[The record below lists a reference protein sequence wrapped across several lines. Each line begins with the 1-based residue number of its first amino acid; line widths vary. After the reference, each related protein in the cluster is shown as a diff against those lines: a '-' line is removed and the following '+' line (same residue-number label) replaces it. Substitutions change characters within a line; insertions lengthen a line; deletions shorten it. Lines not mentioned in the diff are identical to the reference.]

1 MYKPLRIIQA
11 NVAKMSGVHQGMLN
25 DEDLA
30 EATLILIQEPSCWL
44 NDEDTVL
51 TSPNH
56 HAQLTRILPSIFEHQ
71 RFPIRSL
78 IWARNDA
85 KIQQISVASADITA
99 ILLQATDRPILVVSV
114 YIPPE
119 SGQAATQDLKT
130 VIQLIKGAVATATNQ
145 IGYQPELVFAGDFN
159 RHDQLWGGDHIALSR
174 RQGEAEPIIDMMQ
187 DLDLQSI
194 LPRGTITFEAA
205 RGESTIDLM
214 LVSSSLAQ
222 DHIYC
227 KPMETDYGSDH
238 RPIETKFEL
247 SIEIEPQQAR
257 RAFRSTD
264 WQRLR
269 ESIQEQLEINPIN
282 VHQDVNGIMQQIDR
296 IVQAGVKKH
305 VPWAKPSLYGKR
317 WWTTELTQLRQ
328 EYTYWRNR
336 VRAAKRAGLPITSYN
351 ARAKAARET
360 YRNQIREHKRRH
372 WTEFLNETTNIWKAA
387 RYLKQDATSGFT
399 KIPAI
404 ETVTG
409 LVTESQSISTA
420 LLEEF
425 FPPTPPAE
433 ANQGNQT
440 ARTPLPSPSLTEEE
454 IERALRRAK
463 PWKAAGDDGL
473 PAGLWQQLWPVLKD
487 AIILLFRKSIQ
498 DGELPNSWKS
508 AKIIPL
514 RKPDK
519 PDYTVAKAYRPI
531 SLLPTLS
538 KVLESIVAERIS
550 FLAEKHD
557 LLPQNHF
564 GARKRRSAPQAL
576 AILQEH
582 IYEAWRKGR
591 VLSLISFDVKGA
603 YNGVDRDVLLAR
615 LRQRSIPETL
625 IKWIENF
632 CSDRQAYI
640 MVNNQASAKVDLP
653 QAGLPQGSP
662 LSPILFLF
670 FNADLVQS
678 HITDRQ
684 GSIAFV
690 DDFSA
695 WVTGNSASENTNEL
709 QWTVIPRTEKWERNS
724 GATFEATKTTIIH
737 FTRNRGKDSN
747 ELLRIKDTTITPS
760 ETVKLLGVVLDQ
772 QLRYKHHAGRV
783 AKRGLR
789 AAFALRRLRG
799 LKPDTARQLFLSTV
813 APTIDYASPIWSTS
827 VTGLITKLLQPVQ
840 KVAAQAI
847 TGAFKTTAIEIA
859 EAEAAIEPLSIR
871 WERQRAR
878 FWTSLATTP
887 KQHPY
892 HQAARIHRVN
902 TKRFQSPLMQ
912 IRKELEEDWFKNMET
927 INPVSQA
934 PWEQRIQITIRP
946 REEASQLLSIPPQ
959 DRELLIF
966 TAGAVQRGIA
976 AFGILG
982 IMASQGTQRTLIQIA
997 KAVGQEQSTSSAYLA
1012 LVAIREA
1019 VLFISRSAY
1028 AQTVLRQIWISTNS
1042 REALLA
1048 ISQPRYQSGQALV
1061 HEILTQIRALQS
1073 QHPLS
1078 ISFRWAPRG
1087 SKDQYSKLVHQAAK
1101 TAALE
1106 NEQHQPHPYT
1116 IPAIQRIVRQRE
1128 KTLRENLF
1136 RSNLHRGRY
1145 SRQLDGALP
1154 GPHTRKL
1161 YSKLNRKEAAVLS
1174 QLRTGKCRLNAYLNS
1189 IAANE
1194 TPDCVCGHNETVKH
1208 FVLHCTRWQTQ
1219 RRELM
1224 SKAGKRWGDISFLLG
1239 GWSNTRQDGVKTKW
1253 QPDYEVV
1260 RATIKFAIDT
1270 GRLEAESGLVDN
1282 TGPGIN
1288 VGMSHAS
1295 RDGQM

>member
-1 MYKPLRIIQA
+1 MA
-11 NVAKMSGVHQGMLN
+11 DVHQGMLN

-30 EATLILIQEPSCWL
+30 EVTLMLIQEPSCWL
-44 NDEDTVL
+44 TKEDMVL
-51 TSPNH
+51 TSPNY
-56 HAQLTRILPSIFEHQ
+56 HAQQTRIIPSIFEHR

-78 IWARNDA
+78 IWAHNEAR
-85 KIQQISVASADITA
+85 IQQIPVPSADITA
-99 ILLQATDRPILVVSV
+99 VLLQSLDRPILVVSV

-119 SGQAATQDLKT
+119 AGQAANQDL
-130 VIQLIKGAVATATNQ
+130 VAAIHLIKGAVATATTQ
-145 IGYQPELVFAGDFN
+145 IGYQPELILAGDFN

-269 ESIQEQLEINPIN
+269 ESIMEQLEVNPIN
-282 VHQDVNGIMQQIDR
+282 VHQDVNEIMQQIDDL
-296 IVQAGVKKH
+296 VQEGVRKH
-305 VPWAKPSLYGKR
+305 VPWVKPSPYGKR

-336 VRAAKRAGLPITSYN
+336 IRAAKRAGLPITSYN

-404 ETVTG
+404 KTTSG
-409 LVTESQSISTA
+409 LVFDNQNISTT
-420 LLEEF
+420 LLHEF
-425 FPPTPPAE
+425 FPPAPTVEAE
-433 ANQGNQT
+433 DENQI
-440 ARTPLPSPSLTEEE
+440 ASTPLPCPLLTEEE
-454 IERALRRAK
+454 IEKALRRAK

-487 AIILLFRKSIQ
+487 AIVQLFRKSIQ
-498 DGELPNSWKS
+498 DGVLPNSWKS
-508 AKIIPL
+508 ARIVPL

-519 PDYTVAKAYRPI
+519 PDYTLAKAYRPI

-550 FLAEKHD
+550 FLAEEHN

-576 AILQEH
+576 AILQER
-582 IYEAWRKGR
+582 IFEAWRKKR
-591 VLSLISFDVKGA
+591 VLSLVSFDVKGA

-615 LRQRSIPETL
+615 LRQRRIPETL
-625 IKWIENF
+625 TEWIKDF
-632 CSDRQAYI
+632 CSNRQASI
-640 MVNNQASAKVDLP
+640 VVNNQTSTKIDLP

-670 FNADLVQS
+670 FNANLVQNE
-678 HITDRQ
+678 ITDRQ
-684 GSIAFV
+684 GSLAFV
-690 DDFSA
+690 DDFSS
-695 WVTGNSASENTNEL
+695 WVTGDSAIENTNQL
-709 QWTVIPRTEKWERNS
+709 QLTVIPKVEHWERNS
-724 GATFEATKTTIIH
+724 GATFEATKTTVIH
-737 FTRNRGKDSN
+737 FTRNRNMDS
-747 ELLRIKDTTITPS
+747 EEPLLIKGTSVTPS

-772 QLRYKHHAGRV
+772 QLRYKHHAGRI

-789 AAFALRRLRG
+789 TALALKRLRG
-799 LKPDTARQLFLSTV
+799 LRPDTTRQLFLSTV
-813 APTIDYASPIWSTS
+813 APSIDYASPIWSS
-827 VTGLITKLLQPVQ
+827 SISRLVTKLLQPAQ
-840 KVAAQAI
+840 KIAAQAI
-847 TGAFKTTAIEIA
+847 TGTFRTTAIQIA
-859 EAEAAIEPLSIR
+859 EVEADIEPLCMR
-871 WERQRAR
+871 WQRQRAR

-892 HQAARIHRVN
+892 HEVAQMLRAN
-902 TKRFQSPLMQ
+902 TKRFQSPLLSL
-912 IRKELEEDWFKNMET
+912 RKELDGDLFKNIET
-927 INPVSQA
+927 IYPGIQA
-934 PWEQRIQITIRP
+934 PWEQRIQITIRS
-946 REEASQLLSIPPQ
+946 REDASQLLSIPPQ
-959 DRELLIF
+959 DRELLVF
-966 TAGAVQRGIA
+966 TAGAVQREIA
-976 AFGILG
+976 AFGVLG
-982 IMASQGTQRTLIQIA
+982 IMASQGTQRTLIQVA

-1061 HEILTQIRALQS
+1061 HEILTRIRALQS
-1073 QHPLS
+1073 QHSLS
-1078 ISFRWAPRG
+1078 IRFRWAP
-1087 SKDQYSKLVHQAAK
+1087 SV
-1101 TAALE
+1101 TAA
-1106 NEQHQPHPYT
+1106 
-1116 IPAIQRIVRQRE
+1116 
-1128 KTLRENLF
+1128 
-1136 RSNLHRGRY
+1136 
-1145 SRQLDGALP
+1145 P
-1154 GPHTRKL
+1154 GH
-1161 YSKLNRKEAAVLS
+1161 
-1174 QLRTGKCRLNAYLNS
+1174 
-1189 IAANE
+1189 
-1194 TPDCVCGHNETVKH
+1194 
-1208 FVLHCTRWQTQ
+1208 
-1219 RRELM
+1219 
-1224 SKAGKRWGDISFLLG
+1224 
-1239 GWSNTRQDGVKTKW
+1239 
-1253 QPDYEVV
+1253 
-1260 RATIKFAIDT
+1260 
-1270 GRLEAESGLVDN
+1270 
-1282 TGPGIN
+1282 
-1288 VGMSHAS
+1288 
-1295 RDGQM
+1295 